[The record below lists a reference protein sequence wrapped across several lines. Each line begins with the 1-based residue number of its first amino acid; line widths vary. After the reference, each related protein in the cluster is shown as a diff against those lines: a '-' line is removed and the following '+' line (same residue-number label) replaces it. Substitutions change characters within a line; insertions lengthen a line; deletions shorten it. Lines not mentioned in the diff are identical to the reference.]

1 MTMDKHLFEGAG
13 RVRADALASV
23 TVKRW
28 MPPEIDARGKL
39 IPVEPREDSV
49 REQLTE
55 SVERA
60 VSTAQ
65 SAAPVAA
72 DSVDVDAE
80 VAAARE
86 EGFAEGRQKGLEE
99 GRIAGH
105 EEGFSNGHSEGLAKG
120 LAEGREQ
127 IAEQLRQIN
136 RLATSLTHALN
147 QQDYQL
153 EQAMMNLVR
162 EVARQVIDREL
173 MMDNAVIMKLV
184 RKALDALPPSR
195 DNVRILVNPD
205 DLPVLEQAINEGGE
219 NWRAYGRKD
228 ISRGGC
234 RIETDQSVVDYTTD
248 YRFRRLMEQVMAREM
263 ADPSVAQEALEPA
276 PEPVVVPVSREIT
289 QD

>member
-1 MTMDKHLFEGAG
+1 MDKHLFEGAA
-13 RVRADALASV
+13 RVRADALTSV

-49 REQLTE
+49 REQLAE

-60 VSTAQ
+60 ASNARTAP
-65 SAAPVAA
+65 PVA
-72 DSVDVDAE
+72 VDAAIVE
-80 VAAARE
+80 AELAAARE
-86 EGFAEGRQKGLEE
+86 KGFAEGRQKGLEE
-99 GRIAGH
+99 GRSAGH
-105 EEGFSNGHSEGLAKG
+105 EEGFSSGHGEGLAKG

-127 IAEQLRQIN
+127 IALQLRQIN
-136 RLATSLTHALN
+136 QLATSLTHSLN

-153 EQAMMNLVR
+153 EQALMNLVR
-162 EVARQVIDREL
+162 EIARQVIDRDL
-173 MMDNAVIMKLV
+173 MMDNAVVMKLV

-205 DLPVLEQAINEGGE
+205 DLPVLEQAIQEGGE

-228 ISRGGC
+228 IARGGC

-248 YRFRRLMEQVMAREM
+248 YRFRRMIEQIMARELG
-263 ADPSVAQEALEPA
+263 DPLLSEETLEPA
-276 PEPVVVPVSREIT
+276 PAPVVVPVSREST